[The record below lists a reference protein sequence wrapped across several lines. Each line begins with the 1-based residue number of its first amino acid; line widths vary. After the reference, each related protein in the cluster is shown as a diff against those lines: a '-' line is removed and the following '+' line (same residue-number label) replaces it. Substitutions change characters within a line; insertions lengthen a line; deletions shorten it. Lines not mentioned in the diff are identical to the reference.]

1 MSGTWCNVSPHTLYN
16 PPLQSGHPSSRIW
29 LIGEAPGGDEIAAG
43 QPFVGASGRELTRL
57 LLEAGI
63 NRADCFITNI
73 CHDRPP
79 ANEIDS
85 FFLSPSEAKK
95 QHVPLVNGRYPLTPI
110 LQGLAHLNSLL
121 VTNPPTLIIAFG
133 NTALWGLTGL
143 SGIGKWRGS
152 ILTTSAG
159 VKVIPT
165 WHPAAILRE
174 WSLRRVALQDLR
186 RARAESSFPEV
197 RQPQWNFNATPTAL
211 EAEAFLENL
220 LVRLN
225 TEPRIPLAVDIETRA
240 RHIACVGIA
249 WSKTEAICFPFMSG
263 RGSYWTAEE
272 EYRLT
277 PLLQIVLTHPSAWCI
292 FQNGAYDLQYFAKE
306 WGFLPRMRDDT
317 MLMQHVAFPGMKKGL
332 DFLSSLYCSFHR
344 YWKDD
349 GKEWDP
355 ELGEESLWR
364 YNCEDCIRTFE
375 VWEVLQKVLAS
386 CSLTPQYRFQIDR
399 LAPQVI
405 RMMLRGIKVDP
416 RFRQQTREELEA
428 YITSCESWFVEVLTH
443 PLNVNSTPA
452 MRSLFFTDFGL
463 TPTINR
469 KTHQPSLDDSA
480 MDKLERRN
488 PLLAPLFHTIRGM
501 RSARTILAN
510 VLTKPLSPDGRA
522 RSTINLAG
530 AETFRFS
537 SSEDAFGF
545 GYNMQNITKGNEEK
559 ESERTTLR
567 MPNIRR
573 QFIPDM
579 DNVLFEVDLK
589 GADARVVAWEA
600 DDAPLKAAFRSGV
613 DIHAFNAE
621 SIWRLGLPL
630 DAYKKDERYKP
641 RRHRAK
647 TACHAVNYGCKAR
660 TLAEHIQT
668 STREA
673 EEFIALWFRAH
684 PAIASWHRRID
695 AQLQRTSSVTNK
707 FGYRR
712 YYFDRLDGLLPE
724 ALAWIGQSTT
734 AIAVN
739 HVLVQVGEQVPEAQ
753 LLLQTH
759 DSITF
764 QIPRPLLTDPLRE
777 RLRQAFRIIVPYDDP
792 LEMPYSVATSDLSWG
807 DVVEGEW

>member
-1 MSGTWCNVSPHTLYN
+1 MSITRYNVAPHTLYN
-16 PPLQSGHPSSRIW
+16 PPLQSGHPSSPIW
-29 LIGEAPGGDEIAAG
+29 LIGEAPGGDEIAVG
-43 QPFVGASGRELTRL
+43 QPFAGASGRELTRL

-63 NRADCFITNI
+63 NRADCFVTNI
-73 CHDRPP
+73 CHDRPFN
-79 ANEIDS
+79 NEIDS

-95 QHVPLVNGRYPLTPI
+95 QRIPAVNGRYPLTPI
-110 LQGLAHLNSLL
+110 LQGLTHLESLL
-121 VTNPPTLIIAFG
+121 TSHRPTLIIAFG

-152 ILTTSAG
+152 ILTTPSG

-165 WHPAAILRE
+165 WNPTAILRE
-174 WSLRRVALQDLR
+174 WSLRRVTLQDLR

-197 RQPQWNFNATPTAL
+197 RHPRWDFNATPTLKGVLDRLAHL
-211 EAEAFLENL
+211 HIEAEEG
-220 LVRLN
+220 R
-225 TEPRIPLAVDIETRA
+225 RPLAVDIETRKH
-240 RHIACVGIA
+240 HIACVGIA
-249 WSKTEAICFPFMSG
+249 WSSTEALCIPLMRG
-263 RGSYWTAEE
+263 AGSYWSPEE
-272 EYRLT
+272 EFAITLALRDL
-277 PLLQIVLTHPSAWCI
+277 LTHPNVWCI

-306 WGFLPRMRDDT
+306 WGYLPRMRDDT

-355 ELGEESLWR
+355 TLGEESLWR
-364 YNCEDCIRTFE
+364 YNCEDCVRTFE
-375 VWEVLQKVLAS
+375 VWEVLQKILTSVN
-386 CSLTPQYRFQIDR
+386 LTPQYRFQIDR

-416 RFRQQTREELEA
+416 VFREQTRRGLED
-428 YITSCESWFVEVLTH
+428 YITSCETWFKEVLSH

-452 MRSLFFTDFGL
+452 MRTLFFTDFGL

-559 ESERTTLR
+559 EAERTTLR

-573 QFIPDM
+573 QFIPDT

-600 DDAPLKAAFRSGV
+600 NDGPLKEAFRSGV

-630 DAYKKDERYKP
+630 EAYKKDERYKP

-673 EEFIALWFRAH
+673 EEFIALWFHAH
-684 PAIASWHRRID
+684 PAIAAWHRRID
-695 AQLQRTSSVTNK
+695 TQLQRTSSVTNK

-712 YYFDRLDGLLPE
+712 YYFDRLDGILPE

-764 QIPRPLLTDPLRE
+764 QIPRLLLTDPLRE
-777 RLRQAFRIIVPYDDP
+777 RLRQAFRVIVPYDDP
-792 LEMPYSVATSDLSWG
+792 LEMPYSVATSDISWG
-807 DVVEGEW
+807 DVIEGGW